1 MSMNAKVNELQ
12 KLIREIKDKQQ
23 GDKEIELVKK
33 LEELLKTIEGN
44 HQHQIESLE
53 ININQLKEEVSRLSR
68 L

>member
-1 MSMNAKVNELQ
+1 MSMNARVSELQ
-12 KLIREIKDKQQ
+12 KLIHEIKDRQQ
-23 GDKEIELVKK
+23 GDKEVELVKK

-53 ININQLKEEVSRLSR
+53 ININLLKEEVSRLSR

>member
-12 KLIREIKDKQQ
+12 QLIREIKDKQQ
-23 GDKEIELVKK
+23 GEKEIELVKK

-44 HQHQIESLE
+44 HQHQIENLE
-53 ININQLKEEVSRLSR
+53 SSINFLREEVSRLSR

>member
-1 MSMNAKVNELQ
+1 MNARVSELQ
-12 KLIREIKDKQQ
+12 KLIHEIKDRQQ
-23 GDKEIELVKK
+23 GDKEVELVKK

-53 ININQLKEEVSRLSR
+53 ININLLKEEVSRLSR

>member
-53 ININQLKEEVSRLSR
+53 ININLLKEEVSRLSR

>member
-1 MSMNAKVNELQ
+1 MNAKVNELQ

-53 ININQLKEEVSRLSR
+53 ININLLKEEVSRLSR